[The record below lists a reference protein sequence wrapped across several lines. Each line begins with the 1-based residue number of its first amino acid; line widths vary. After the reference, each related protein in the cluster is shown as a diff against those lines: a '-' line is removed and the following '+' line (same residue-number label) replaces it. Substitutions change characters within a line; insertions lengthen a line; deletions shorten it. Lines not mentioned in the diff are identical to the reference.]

1 MNKAIYPGT
10 FDPITNGHL
19 DVIQRS
25 AMMFDEIVVSV
36 TDDNNKNTLFSIE
49 ERVNMIKKS
58 IQPFDNVKVSTFNGL
73 LVDHVQKES
82 SNVIIRGL
90 RVLSDFEYEFKI
102 ALMNRN
108 LNSQINTIFLMPH
121 EKYIHVSSS
130 LIKEVASLGG
140 DISSYVPSCIID
152 EVIDK
157 IDA

>member
-19 DVIQRS
+19 DIIQRT
-25 AMMFDEIVVSV
+25 AMMFEEVIVSV

-49 ERVNMIKKS
+49 ERVAMINKS
-58 IQPFDNVKVSTFNGL
+58 IKTFDNVKVSTFNGL

-82 SNVIIRGL
+82 SNVIVRGL

-108 LNSQINTIFLMPH
+108 LNNQINTIFLMPH

-152 EVIDK
+152 EVTDK
-157 IDA
+157 INA

>member
-1 MNKAIYPGT
+1 MKKAIYPGT

-19 DVIQRS
+19 DVIQRA
-25 AMMFDEIVVSV
+25 AMMFDEVIVSV
-36 TDDNNKNTLFSIE
+36 TDDNNKSTLFSIE
-49 ERVNMIKKS
+49 ERVSMIKKS
-58 IQPFDNVKVSTFNGL
+58 IESFNNVKVSTFNGL
-73 LVDHVQKES
+73 LVNYVLKES

-108 LNSQINTIFLMPH
+108 LNNEINTIFLMPH

-140 DISSYVPSCIID
+140 DISSYVPSCL
-152 EVIDK
+152 IDK
-157 IDA
+157 VVNKINA